1 MTHDEIQSQLAKYL
15 TELFE
20 IPAGKIT
27 PDAHLVDDLDLD
39 SIDTVD
45 LLVKL
50 QDLTGRRVK
59 PDEFKTVRTVGD
71 VVAAIEKLLAED
83 GPASS

>member
-1 MTHDEIQSQLAKYL
+1 MTRAEIQAKLTEYF

-20 IPAGKIT
+20 VPADKIV
-27 PDAHLVDDLDLD
+27 PEAHLIDDLDLD

-59 PDEFKTVRTVGD
+59 PDEFKAVRTVGD
-71 VVAAIEKLLAED
+71 VIDAIEKLLAEGD
-83 GPASS
+83 GASH